1 MKSFLCPRPSMTAKI
16 FALTLTILAGTFAAT
31 AQEKVIVR
39 GSNTIGEELAP
50 RLITEYKKTHKEV
63 TFDLEFKG
71 SSYGIGALMGGFC
84 DIAGSSKPISKEQQ
98 EIAQIRG
105 VEFKEYVIGSYSVSV
120 LVNAANP
127 VSNLAS
133 NQVASLFSGKIQNW
147 KEV

>member
-84 DIAGSSKPISKEQQ
+84 DVAGSSKPISKH
-98 EIAQIRG
+98 
-105 VEFKEYVIGSYSVSV
+105 
-120 LVNAANP
+120 
-127 VSNLAS
+127 
-133 NQVASLFSGKIQNW
+133 
-147 KEV
+147 